1 MTTSQHVLAC
11 IDGSAVTES
20 VCDYAAWYASK
31 LNLPVGLL
39 HVSDVPASIRRDL
52 SGAIGVNSRQ
62 LLLEELS
69 QLDETRAKV
78 VNNYSNALVQD
89 AKSHIQNN
97 FNHVNHSAHISH
109 IDIRIYQRRGKLLP
123 AIERFKTENR
133 AIIMGRR
140 GEDHKNSR
148 INIGSQIETVARA
161 SDVPVLIC
169 SETFKEPSSYMIA
182 FDGSKTAIKA
192 AWMVA
197 RSPVLKGLQGHIVM
211 IGSHNDDAKQSLSAA
226 AAQLEDAGYSVDAH
240 HLSASDAVHGL
251 LTFQAD
257 NHIDIMVVGA
267 YGHSKLQQ
275 LFLGSTTTEIIAS
288 TLSPV
293 ILVR

>member
-1 MTTSQHVLAC
+1 MTTSQHILAC

-39 HVSDVPASIRRDL
+39 HVSDIPASVRRDL
-52 SGAIGVNSRQ
+52 SGAIGINSRQ
-62 LLLEELS
+62 FLLEELS
-69 QLDETRAKV
+69 QLDEQRAKV
-78 VNNYSNALVQD
+78 VNSYSNALVQD
-89 AKSHIQNN
+89 AKSHIKDS
-97 FNHVNHSAHISH
+97 FADVNV
-109 IDIRIYQRRGKLLP
+109 RIYQRHGKLLP
-123 AIERFKTENR
+123 SIEHFKEENR
-133 AIIMGRR
+133 AIVMGRR

-161 SDVPVLIC
+161 SDIPILIC

-182 FDGSKTAIKA
+182 FDGSKTSIKA

-197 RSPVLKGLQGHIVM
+197 KSPLLKGLEGHIVM
-211 IGSHNDDAKQSLSAA
+211 VGNHNDAAKQSMSAA
-226 AAQLEDAGYSVDAH
+226 AAKLEDAGYIVEAH
-240 HLSASDAVHGL
+240 HLSASDAVDGL
-251 LTFQAD
+251 LTFQVD
-257 NHIDIMVVGA
+257 NDIDIMVVGA
-267 YGHSKLQQ
+267 YGHSKWQQ

>member
-1 MTTSQHVLAC
+1 MTTSQHILAC

-20 VCDYAAWYASK
+20 VCDYAAWYARK
-31 LNLPVGLL
+31 LNLPVGLM
-39 HVSDVPASIRRDL
+39 HVSDVPVSTRRDL

-62 LLLEELS
+62 FLLEELT
-69 QLDETRAKV
+69 QLDEQRAKIE
-78 VNNYSNALVQD
+78 NSYSNALVQD
-89 AKSHIQNN
+89 AKSHIQER
-97 FNHVNHSAHISH
+97 FTD
-109 IDIRIYQRRGKLLP
+109 IDIRLYQRHGKLLL
-123 AIERFKTENR
+123 AIEHFKEENR
-133 AIIMGRR
+133 AIVMGRR

-161 SDVPVLIC
+161 SDIPILIC
-169 SETFKEPSSYMIA
+169 SEPFKEPSSYMVA

-192 AWMVA
+192 VSMVA
-197 RSPVLKGLQGHIVM
+197 RSPVLTGMKGHIVM
-211 IGSHNDDAKQSLSAA
+211 IGNHNDAAKQSLSAA
-226 AAQLEDAGYSVDAH
+226 AAQLEAAGFIVGAH
-240 HLSASDAVHGL
+240 HLLASDAVNGL
-251 LTFQAD
+251 LKFQMD
-257 NHIDIMVVGA
+257 NEVDIMVLGA

>member
-1 MTTSQHVLAC
+1 MTTSQHILAC

-20 VCDYAAWYASK
+20 VCDYAAWYANT

-39 HVSDVPASIRRDL
+39 NVSEIPASTRRDL

-62 LLLEELS
+62 FLLEELTKM
-69 QLDETRAKV
+69 DEQRAKV
-78 VNNYSNALVQD
+78 VNSYSNALVAD
-89 AKSHIQNN
+89 AKSHIQNS
-97 FNHVNHSAHISH
+97 FSEV
-109 IDIRIYQRRGKLLP
+109 DVRIYQRHGKLLP
-123 AIERFKTENR
+123 AIEHFKTANR

-161 SDVPVLIC
+161 SDIPILIC
-169 SETFKEPSSYMIA
+169 SETFKAPSSYMIA

-197 RSPVLKGLQGHIVM
+197 RSPVLKGLKGHIVM
-211 IGSHNDDAKQSLSAA
+211 VGNHNSAAKQSLSAA
-226 AAQLEDAGYSVDAH
+226 AAQLEAAGFAVAAH
-240 HLSASDAVHGL
+240 HLTASDAVDGL
-251 LTFQAD
+251 LNFQVE

>member
-1 MTTSQHVLAC
+1 MTTSQHILAC

-39 HVSDVPASIRRDL
+39 HVSDVPASVRRDL

-62 LLLEELS
+62 FLLEELT
-69 QLDETRAKV
+69 QLDEQRAKV
-78 VNNYSNALVQD
+78 VNSYSNALVKD
-89 AKSHIQNN
+89 AKSYIQEGFDDVNI
-97 FNHVNHSAHISH
+97 HV
-109 IDIRIYQRRGKLLP
+109 YQRHGKLLP
-123 AIERFKTENR
+123 SIEHFKTENR
-133 AIIMGRR
+133 AIVMGRR

-161 SDVPVLIC
+161 SDVPILIC
-169 SETFKEPSSYMIA
+169 SEMFKAPNSYMIA

-197 RSPVLKGLQGHIVM
+197 RSPLLKGLQGHIVM
-211 IGSHNDDAKQSLSAA
+211 VGNNNDAAKQSMSAA
-226 AAQLEDAGYSVDAH
+226 AAQLEDAGFIVQAH
-240 HLSASDAVHGL
+240 HLSAADTVDGL

-257 NHIDIMVVGA
+257 NNIDIMVVGA
-267 YGHSKLQQ
+267 YGHSKWQQ

-288 TLSPV
+288 TVSPI

>member
-1 MTTSQHVLAC
+1 MTTSQHILAC

-39 HVSDVPASIRRDL
+39 HVSDVPVSSRRDL
-52 SGAIGVNSRQ
+52 SGAIGINSRQ
-62 LLLEELS
+62 FLLEELT
-69 QLDETRAKV
+69 QLDEQRAKIE
-78 VNNYSNALVQD
+78 NSYSNALVED
-89 AKSHIQNN
+89 AKSHIQER
-97 FNHVNHSAHISH
+97 FTHVNV
-109 IDIRIYQRRGKLLP
+109 RLYQRHGKLLP
-123 AIERFKTENR
+123 AIEHFQTENR
-133 AIIMGRR
+133 AIVMGRR

-161 SDVPVLIC
+161 SEVPVLIC
-169 SETFKEPSSYMIA
+169 SEAFKEPSSYMIA

-192 AWMVA
+192 VWRVA
-197 RSPVLKGLQGHIVM
+197 RSPVLKGMQGHIVM
-211 IGSHNDDAKQSLSAA
+211 IGNHNDNAKQSLSAA
-226 AAQLEDAGYSVDAH
+226 GAQLEAAGYVVEAH
-240 HLSASDAVHGL
+240 HLTAADAVDGL
-251 LTFQAD
+251 LKFQMD
-257 NHIDIMVVGA
+257 NDIDIIVLGA

>member
-1 MTTSQHVLAC
+1 MTTTQHVLAC

-31 LNLPVGLL
+31 LNIPVGLL
-39 HVSDVPASIRRDL
+39 HVSEVPASTRRDL

-62 LLLEELS
+62 FLLEELT
-69 QLDETRAKV
+69 QMDEQRAKV
-78 VNNYSNALVQD
+78 VNSYSNALVED
-89 AKSHIQNN
+89 AKSHLQAN
-97 FNHVNHSAHISH
+97 FDGVNV
-109 IDIRIYQRRGKLLP
+109 RIYQRRGKLLP
-123 AIERFKTENR
+123 AIENFKTENR
-133 AIIMGRR
+133 AIVMGRR

-161 SDVPVLIC
+161 SDIPILIC
-169 SETFKEPSSYMIA
+169 SESFKAPSSYMIA

-192 AWMVA
+192 ASMVA
-197 RSPVLKGLQGHIVM
+197 RSPVLKGLEGHIVM
-211 IGSHNDDAKQSLSAA
+211 IGSHNDTAKQSLSAA
-226 AAQLEDAGYSVDAH
+226 AAQLEAAGFVVEAH
-240 HLSASDAVHGL
+240 HLSAADAVNGL
-251 LTFQAD
+251 LAFQAEND
-257 NHIDIMVVGA
+257 IDIMVVGA

-275 LFLGSTTTEIIAS
+275 LFLGSTTTELIAS

>member
-39 HVSDVPASIRRDL
+39 HVSEVPASTRRDL

-62 LLLEELS
+62 FLLEELT
-69 QLDETRAKV
+69 QMDEQRAKV
-78 VNNYSNALVQD
+78 VNSYSNALVQD
-89 AKSHIQNN
+89 AKSHIQND
-97 FNHVNHSAHISH
+97 FEDVA
-109 IDIRIYQRRGKLLP
+109 IRIYQRRGKLLP
-123 AIERFKTENR
+123 AIEHFKTENR
-133 AIIMGRR
+133 AIVMGRR

-161 SDVPVLIC
+161 SDVPILIC
-169 SETFKEPSSYMIA
+169 SETFKVPSSYMIA

-211 IGSHNDDAKQSLSAA
+211 IGSHNDAAKQSLSAA
-226 AAQLEDAGYSVDAH
+226 AAQLEAAGFVVAAH
-240 HLSASDAVHGL
+240 HLSAADAVNGL
-251 LTFQAD
+251 LAFQTE
-257 NHIDIMVVGA
+257 NNIDIMVVGA

>member
-1 MTTSQHVLAC
+1 MTTSQHILAC

-20 VCDYAAWYASK
+20 VCDYAAWYASR

-39 HVSDVPASIRRDL
+39 HVSDVPASVRRDL

-62 LLLEELS
+62 FLLQELS
-69 QLDETRAKV
+69 QLDEQRAKV
-78 VNNYSNALVQD
+78 VNSYSNALVQD
-89 AKSHIQNN
+89 AKSHIQNY
-97 FNHVNHSAHISH
+97 FADVNV
-109 IDIRIYQRRGKLLP
+109 RVYQRHGKLLP
-123 AIERFKTENR
+123 SIEHFKTENR
-133 AIIMGRR
+133 AIVMGRR

-148 INIGSQIETVARA
+148 INIGSQIETVARG
-161 SDVPVLIC
+161 SDIPILIC
-169 SETFKEPSSYMIA
+169 SETFETPKSYMIA
-182 FDGSKTAIKA
+182 FDGSKTSIKA

-197 RSPVLKGLQGHIVM
+197 KSPLLKGLKGHIVM
-211 IGSHNDDAKQSLSAA
+211 VGNHNDAAKQSMSGAA
-226 AAQLEDAGYSVDAH
+226 AELEDAGFVVEAH
-240 HLSASDAVHGL
+240 HLSAADTVDGL
-251 LTFQAD
+251 LTFQVD

-267 YGHSKLQQ
+267 YGHSKWQQ